1 MTDKEIE
8 IRGKSVVVWEFCRDM
23 EKCDC
28 LEGRCPLED
37 LCNNN
42 QIQDIEFDY
51 DNEDDIKK
59 IEEAYKIV
67 MEDMEEVKTY
77 SLKEI
82 KKLLGAG
89 LSDKDFEKMR
99 EAISNYCDGRHCDD
113 CLMSLKCPRGREEPW
128 IKYCEDWDKEEIVEA
143 YRCIEGEI

>member
-1 MTDKEIE
+1 MTDKDLE

-23 EKCDC
+23 ENCDC

-67 MEDMEEVKTY
+67 MEEDQEENY
-77 SLKEI
+77 I
-82 KKLLGAG
+82 P
-89 LSDKDFEKMR
+89 EKR
-99 EAISNYCDGRHCDD
+99 
-113 CLMSLKCPRGREEPW
+113 
-128 IKYCEDWDKEEIVEA
+128 
-143 YRCIEGEI
+143 